1 MTARSPLA
9 ERSSDLELVDARE
22 LAFVAQLDV
31 RVDPATAASLG
42 FPTVPNTATTTG
54 DRDVVVARAGRVA
67 RRGRPGAAGAIVD
80 ELARSLD
87 GLHHSIVDVSAN
99 RAALE
104 LAGPS
109 RHDLL
114 ASACP
119 IDLHPRS
126 WGDGRCAQSV
136 FGAAQVLL
144 HERDGVTRLFVRP
157 SFATTSST
165 YSWPRRDRDTGGSRL
180 PHLSG

>member
-9 ERSSDLELVDARE
+9 GRSADLARIDARE
-22 LAFVAQLDV
+22 LAFMSQLDV
-31 RVDPATAASLG
+31 RIEPASAAALG
-42 FPTVPNTATTTG
+42 FPTEPNTARTG
-54 DRDVVVARAGRVA
+54 ARDVLWLGPDEWLIVGV
-67 RRGRPGAAGAIVD
+67 PGAARAIRD
-80 ELARSLD
+80 ELEASLA
-87 GLHHSIVDVSAN
+87 GLHRSVVDVSAN
-99 RAALE
+99 RAVIE

-114 ASACP
+114 SSACP

-144 HERDGVTRLFVRP
+144 HEREGVTRLFVRP
-157 SFATTSST
+157 SFAD
-165 YSWPRRDRDTGGSRL
+165 YLVDLLLAVAPA
-180 PHLSG
+180 

>member
-9 ERSSDLELVDARE
+9 ERSSDLDRLDARE

-31 RVDPATAASLG
+31 RVAPSAAASLG
-42 FPTVPNTATTTG
+42 FPTAPDTATTSG
-54 DRDVVVARAGRVA
+54 DRDVLWLGPDEWLVVG
-67 RRGRPGAAGAIVD
+67 GPGAAEAIAN
-80 ELARSLD
+80 ELERSLA
-87 GLHHSIVDVSAN
+87 GLHHSVVDVSAN
-99 RAALE
+99 RAVIE
-104 LAGPS
+104 LTGTS

-126 WGDGRCAQSV
+126 WVDGRCAQSV

-144 HERDGVTRLFVRP
+144 HERDGATRLFVRH
-157 SFATTSST
+157 SFAD
-165 YSWPRRDRDTGGSRL
+165 YVLDLLRVAARP
-180 PHLSG
+180 

>member
-9 ERSSDLELVDARE
+9 ERSADLDRIDARE
-22 LAFVAQLDV
+22 LAFMSQVDV
-31 RVDPATAASLG
+31 RIEPPSAATLG
-42 FPTVPNTATTTG
+42 FPTDPNTARTSG
-54 DRDVVVARAGRVA
+54 DRDVLWLGPDEWLIVGA
-67 RRGRPGAAGAIVD
+67 PGTAGAIGD
-80 ELARSLD
+80 ELEASLA
-87 GLHHSIVDVSAN
+87 GLHRSVVDVSAN
-99 RAALE
+99 RAVIE

-114 ASACP
+114 SSACP

-144 HERDGVTRLFVRP
+144 HEREGTTRLFVRP
-157 SFATTSST
+157 TFAR
-165 YSWPRRDRDTGGSRL
+165 YVVDLLLAVAP
-180 PHLSG
+180 P

>member
-1 MTARSPLA
+1 VTARSPLD
-9 ERSSDLELVDARE
+9 ERSDDLDLLDAHE
-22 LAFVAQLDV
+22 LALVSQLDV
-31 RVDPATAASLG
+31 RVDPSTAASLG
-42 FPTVPNTATTTG
+42 FPIAPNTATTTG
-54 DRDVVVARAGRVA
+54 DRDALWLAPDEWLVVGA
-67 RRGRPGAAGAIVD
+67 PGAAGGIAD
-80 ELARSLD
+80 ELGRSLD

-99 RAALE
+99 RVAFE
-104 LAGPS
+104 LTGSS

-144 HERDGVTRLFVRP
+144 HERARATRLFVRP
-157 SFATTSST
+157 SFAN
-165 YSWPRRDRDTGGSRL
+165 YVVDLLLAASR
-180 PHLSG
+180 P